1 MYELVFGSQQ
11 PKTKEFR
18 KHCCN
23 VMFPHVRQQLTNKM
37 KEEYQQAI
45 KEKDNQIQAL
55 EDINEENQQ
64 KILRLNE
71 EINDII
77 ANRHIA
83 RRGCFDN
90 VLCFIKKNSDKFTH
104 TRLFDVSTDSWK
116 NISDGLN
123 FVTQTWRWLTSVMIQ
138 TPFTDGVDLSVK

>member
-11 PKTKEFR
+11 PKAKEFR

-37 KEEYQQAI
+37 KEDYQQAI
-45 KEKDNQIQAL
+45 EEKDNQIQAL
-55 EDINEENQQ
+55 EDTNEENQQ
-64 KILRLNE
+64 KILRVNE

-83 RRGCFDN
+83 RRGCFFF
-90 VLCFIKKNSDKFTH
+90 FIYLGFLSRTFTIHGTAGEGGEYLFNSS
-104 TRLFDVSTDSWK
+104 LPLPPAS
-116 NISDGLN
+116 
-123 FVTQTWRWLTSVMIQ
+123 QTLRH
-138 TPFTDGVDLSVK
+138 